1 MKCVFLQS
9 KRHYMSQGLFSITI
23 SFLKANIFSQEDR
36 MEKAILGGIAIGAL
50 TLLTKKYLDS
60 KAQEECMNTGEYIL
74 TQFQVMFESIES
86 KAQTLT
92 KKVDDCIENTD
103 FSTLDKIDSMLG
115 GKIEKT
121 LQNVG
126 NLVDVGS
133 NAFDNFI
140 YKSSLFSPVDK
151 VGYAPNVLA
160 TTFENTPNDKEA
172 VERAWKLF
180 SDCCK
185 ELKSYN
191 AENPQYLEN
200 EAQESSIEKLSQA
213 LNQCEKSIDQILSAV
228 AKDKQYKGIK

>member
-1 MKCVFLQS
+1 MK
-9 KRHYMSQGLFSITI
+9 
-23 SFLKANIFSQEDR
+23 
-36 MEKAILGGIAIGAL
+36 KAILGGIAIGAL

-60 KAQEECMNTGEYIL
+60 KAQ
-74 TQFQVMFESIES
+74 
-86 KAQTLT
+86 KAQTLA
-92 KKVDDCIENTD
+92 KEVDDYIKNTD

-151 VGYAPNVLA
+151 VGYALNVLA

-172 VERAWKLF
+172 VERARKLF

-200 EAQESSIEKLSQA
+200 EAQGKR
-213 LNQCEKSIDQILSAV
+213 V
-228 AKDKQYKGIK
+228 V